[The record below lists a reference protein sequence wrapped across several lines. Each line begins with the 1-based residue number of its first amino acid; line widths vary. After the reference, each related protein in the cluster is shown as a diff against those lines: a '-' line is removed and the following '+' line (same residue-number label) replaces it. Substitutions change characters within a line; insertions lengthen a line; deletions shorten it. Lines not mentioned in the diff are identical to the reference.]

1 MVKGFSDDENAVLDR
16 IIASR
21 RTIRAF
27 AREAPPRGDIEKLIK
42 AGLQAPYAALAVGDR
57 DDFRRFFVFTQG
69 TPAMAE
75 AGRLIQQAIRR
86 RLENTLRSRGRAP
99 IPSDP
104 DFVYLERVKAL
115 VDDVHPSLKA
125 APYFIVIAEFQGLPA
140 AGLQSLAHTLENMW
154 LKATALGL
162 AFQLLSVT
170 ESMAEDEGFVRFLG
184 LPPGEFVLDGCAVG
198 YPAAEPPAVKR
209 PPMSKAAKW
218 L

>member
-1 MVKGFSDDENAVLDR
+1 MVKRFNPEANAVLDE
-16 IIASR
+16 IIAAR

-27 AREAPPRGDIEKLIK
+27 ARETPPRDDIEKLIK

-57 DDFRRFFVFTQG
+57 GDFRRFFVLSRG

-86 RLENTLRSRGRAP
+86 RLEETLRTRGRAP
-99 IPSDP
+99 VPSDP
-104 DFVYLERVKAL
+104 DFVYLDRVKAL
-115 VDDVHPSLKA
+115 VDDIHPSLKS
-125 APYFIVIAEFQGLPA
+125 APYFIVVAEFQGLPA
-140 AGLQSLAHTLENMW
+140 AGLQSLAHVLENMW

-170 ESMAEDEGFVRFLG
+170 ESMSEDRDFVRFLG
-184 LPPGEFVLDGCAVG
+184 LPWGEFVLDGCAIG
-198 YPAAEPPAVKR
+198 YPAAEPPATRR
-209 PPMSKAAKW
+209 PAMGAVTKW